1 MKKNI
6 LNLALVGALSM
17 SFLMAKPAHNANNAT
32 HNTKKTTDSSAGV
45 LATVDGRPITK
56 SDFDMI
62 KQRNPNFDFD
72 KLKEKEKEA
81 LIDQAIRTAL
91 VENEAKTERLD
102 STPEFKAMMEAVK
115 KQALVE
121 FWAKKQAEEV
131 KKVQIPE
138 KEMQDFYNANKDQLF
153 VKQEAHARHI
163 LVKTEDEAKRIISE
177 IDKQPKAKKEA
188 KFIELA
194 NRDTIDPNSKNA
206 QNGGDLGK
214 FQKNQMAPD
223 FSKAAFALT
232 PGDYTKTPVKTE
244 FGYHIIYLIS
254 KDSPVTYTYD
264 QAKPTIKGMLQ
275 EKLFQ
280 ERMNQKIEELRKHAK
295 IVINK

>member
-6 LNLALVGALSM
+6 LNLALVGALSA
-17 SFLMAKPAHNANNAT
+17 SFLMAKPAHNANNA
-32 HNTKKTTDSSAGV
+32 KKTAEAQGSV
-45 LATVDGRPITK
+45 LATVDGKPITK

-81 LIDQAIRTAL
+81 LIEQAIRTVL

-131 KKVQIPE
+131 KKLKIPE
-138 KEMQDFYNANKDQLF
+138 KEMQDFYNTNKDQIF
-153 VKQEAHARHI
+153 VTQEAHARHI
-163 LVKTEDEAKRIISE
+163 LVKSEDEAKRIISE
-177 IDKQPKAKKEA
+177 IDKQPKTKREA

-232 PGDYTKTPVKTE
+232 PGNYTKTPVKTE
-244 FGYHIIYLIS
+244 FGYHVIYLIS
-254 KDSPVTYTYD
+254 KGEPVTYTYE
-264 QAKPTIKGMLQ
+264 QAKPTIEGMLQ
-275 EKLFQ
+275 EKRFQ
-280 ERMNQKIEELRKHAK
+280 ERMNQKIEQLRKQAK
-295 IVINK
+295 IVINNK

>member
-1 MKKNI
+1 MKKGI
-6 LNLALVGALSM
+6 LSLALMGMLSA
-17 SFLMAKPAHNANNAT
+17 SFLGAKPAHNTANNS
-32 HNTKKTTDSSAGV
+32 KKTTDASAGV
-45 LATVDGRPITK
+45 LATVDGKPITK
-56 SDFDMI
+56 SDFDAI

-72 KLKEKEKEA
+72 KLKEEEKKA
-81 LIDQAIRTAL
+81 LVEQAIRTVL
-91 VENEAKTERLD
+91 VENEAKTEKLD
-102 STPEFKAMMEAVK
+102 STPEFKAMIDAVK

-121 FWAKKQAEEV
+121 FWAKKQAEQV
-131 KKVQIPE
+131 KKVKIPE
-138 KEMQDFYNANKDQLF
+138 KEMQDFYNANKEQIF

-163 LVKTEDEAKRIISE
+163 LVKSEDEAKRIISE
-177 IDKQPKAKKEA
+177 IDKQPKTKREA

-232 PGDYTKTPVKTE
+232 PGNYTKTPIKTE

-254 KDSPVTYTYD
+254 KDNPVTYTYE

-280 ERMNQKIEELRKHAK
+280 ERMNQKIEQLRKQAK
-295 IVINK
+295 IVINDKL

>member
-6 LNLALVGALSM
+6 LSLALVGALSV
-17 SFLMAKPAHNANNAT
+17 SFLGAKPASHGAG
-32 HNTKKTTDSSAGV
+32 NTKKTAEAQGSV
-45 LATVDGRPITK
+45 LATVDGKPITK

-81 LIDQAIRTAL
+81 LIEQAIRTVL

-131 KKVQIPE
+131 KKLKIPE
-138 KEMQDFYNANKDQLF
+138 KEMQDFYNTDKDQIF
-153 VKQEAHARHI
+153 VTQEAHARHI
-163 LVKTEDEAKRIISE
+163 LVKSEDEAKRIISE
-177 IDKQPKAKKEA
+177 IDKQPKTKREA

-232 PGDYTKTPVKTE
+232 PGNYTKTPVKTE
-244 FGYHIIYLIS
+244 FGYHVIYLIS
-254 KDSPVTYTYD
+254 KGEPVTYTYE
-264 QAKPTIKGMLQ
+264 QAKPTIEGMLQ
-275 EKLFQ
+275 EKRFQ
-280 ERMNQKIEELRKHAK
+280 ERMNQKIEQLRKQAK
-295 IVINK
+295 IVINNK

>member
-6 LNLALVGALSM
+6 LSLALVGALSV
-17 SFLMAKPAHNANNAT
+17 SFLMAKPAHNANNA
-32 HNTKKTTDSSAGV
+32 KKTAEAQGSV
-45 LATVDGRPITK
+45 LATVDGKPITK

-81 LIDQAIRTAL
+81 LIEQAIRTVL

-131 KKVQIPE
+131 KKLKIPE
-138 KEMQDFYNANKDQLF
+138 KEMQDFYNTNKDQIF
-153 VKQEAHARHI
+153 VTQEAHARHI
-163 LVKTEDEAKRIISE
+163 LVKSEDEAKRIISE
-177 IDKQPKAKKEA
+177 IDKQPKTKREA

-232 PGDYTKTPVKTE
+232 PGNYTKTPVKTE
-244 FGYHIIYLIS
+244 FGYHVIYLIS
-254 KDSPVTYTYD
+254 KGEPVTYTYE
-264 QAKPTIKGMLQ
+264 QAKPTIEGMLQ
-275 EKLFQ
+275 EKRFQ
-280 ERMNQKIEELRKHAK
+280 ERMNQKIEQLRKQAK
-295 IVINK
+295 IVINNK

>member
-1 MKKNI
+1 MKKGI
-6 LNLALVGALSM
+6 LSLALMGVLSA
-17 SFLMAKPAHNANNAT
+17 SFLGAKPTHHTANNS
-32 HNTKKTTDSSAGV
+32 KKTTDASAGV
-45 LATVDGRPITK
+45 LATVDGKPITK
-56 SDFDMI
+56 SDFDAI

-72 KLKEKEKEA
+72 KLKEEEKKA
-81 LIDQAIRTAL
+81 LVEQAIRTVL
-91 VENEAKTERLD
+91 VENEAKTEKLD
-102 STPEFKAMMEAVK
+102 STPEFKAMIDAVK

-121 FWAKKQAEEV
+121 FWAKKQAEQV
-131 KKVQIPE
+131 KKVKIPE
-138 KEMQDFYNANKDQLF
+138 KEMQDFYNANKEQIF

-163 LVKTEDEAKRIISE
+163 LVKSEDEAKRIISE
-177 IDKQPKAKKEA
+177 IDKQPKTKREA

-232 PGDYTKTPVKTE
+232 PGNYTKTPVKTE

-254 KDSPVTYTYD
+254 KDNPVIYTYE

-280 ERMNQKIEELRKHAK
+280 ERMNQKIEQLRKQAK
-295 IVINK
+295 IVINDKL

>member
-6 LNLALVGALSM
+6 LSLALVGALSV
-17 SFLMAKPAHNANNAT
+17 SFLGAKPASHSA
-32 HNTKKTTDSSAGV
+32 KKTTEAQGSV
-45 LATVDGRPITK
+45 LATVDGKPITK

-81 LIDQAIRTAL
+81 LIEQAIRTVL

-131 KKVQIPE
+131 KKLKIPE
-138 KEMQDFYNANKDQLF
+138 KEMQDFYNTNKDQIF
-153 VKQEAHARHI
+153 VTQEAHARHI
-163 LVKTEDEAKRIISE
+163 LVKSEDEAKRIISE
-177 IDKQPKAKKEA
+177 IDKQPKTKREA

-232 PGDYTKTPVKTE
+232 PGNYTKTPVKTE
-244 FGYHIIYLIS
+244 FGYHVIYLIS
-254 KDSPVTYTYD
+254 KGEPVTYTYE
-264 QAKPTIKGMLQ
+264 QAKPTIEGMLQ
-275 EKLFQ
+275 EKRFQ
-280 ERMNQKIEELRKHAK
+280 ERMNQKIEQLRKQAK
-295 IVINK
+295 IVINNK

>member
-1 MKKNI
+1 MKRSI
-6 LNLALVGALSM
+6 LSLALVGALSTT
-17 SFLMAKPAHNANNAT
+17 LLVAKSANTANT
-32 HNTKKTTDSSAGV
+32 TKKSVPTMGV
-45 LATVDGRPITK
+45 LATVDGAPITK

-72 KLKEKEKEA
+72 KLKDDQKAA
-81 LIDQAIRTAL
+81 LIDQAIRTLL
-91 VENEAKTERLD
+91 VEKEAKKEKLD
-102 STPEFKAMMEAVK
+102 NTPEFKAMIDAVK

-121 FWAKKQAEEV
+121 FWAKKQAEAV
-131 KKVQIPE
+131 KKIQIPE
-138 KEMQDFYNANKDQLF
+138 KEMQDFYNANKDQMF

-163 LVKTEDEAKRIISE
+163 LVKSEDEAKRIISE
-177 IDKQPKAKKEA
+177 LNKQPKTKVQE

-214 FQKNQMAPD
+214 FQKNQMTPD

-232 PGDYTKTPVKTE
+232 PGTYTKTPVKTE

-254 KDSPVTYTYD
+254 KDKPVTYTYE
-264 QAKPTIKGMLQ
+264 QAKPTIQGMLQ
-275 EKLFQ
+275 EKRFQ
-280 ERMNQKIEELRKHAK
+280 ELMNKKIEELKKQAK

>member
-1 MKKNI
+1 MKKSI
-6 LNLALVGALSM
+6 LSLALVSALSTT
-17 SFLMAKPAHNANNAT
+17 LLVAKPANTAT
-32 HNTKKTTDSSAGV
+32 TAKKSAPTAGV
-45 LATVDGRPITK
+45 LATVDGAPITK

-72 KLKEKEKEA
+72 KLKDDQKAA
-81 LIDQAIRTAL
+81 LIDQAIRTLL
-91 VENEAKTERLD
+91 VEKEAKKEKLD
-102 STPEFKAMMEAVK
+102 NTPEFKAMIDAVK

-121 FWAKKQAEEV
+121 FWAKRQAEAV
-131 KKVQIPE
+131 KKIQIPE
-138 KEMQDFYNANKDQLF
+138 KEMQDFYNANKDQMF

-163 LVKTEDEAKRIISE
+163 LVKSEDEAKRIISE
-177 IDKQPKAKKEA
+177 LNKQPKTKVQE

-214 FQKNQMAPD
+214 FQKNQMTPD
-223 FSKAAFALT
+223 FSKAAFALM
-232 PGDYTKTPVKTE
+232 PGTYTKTPVKTE

-254 KDSPVTYTYD
+254 KDKPVTYTYD
-264 QAKPTIKGMLQ
+264 QAKPTIQGMLQ
-275 EKLFQ
+275 ERRFQ
-280 ERMNQKIEELRKHAK
+280 ELMNKKIEELKKQAK

>member
-6 LNLALVGALSM
+6 LNLALVGALSV
-17 SFLMAKPAHNANNAT
+17 SFLGAKPSHNANNA
-32 HNTKKTTDSSAGV
+32 KKTAEAQGSV
-45 LATVDGRPITK
+45 LATVDGKPITK

-81 LIDQAIRTAL
+81 LIEQAIRTVL

-131 KKVQIPE
+131 KKLKIPE
-138 KEMQDFYNANKDQLF
+138 KEMQDFYNTNKDQIF
-153 VKQEAHARHI
+153 VTQEAHARHI
-163 LVKTEDEAKRIISE
+163 LVKSEDEAKRIISE
-177 IDKQPKAKKEA
+177 IDKQPKTKREA

-232 PGDYTKTPVKTE
+232 PGNYTKTPVKTE
-244 FGYHIIYLIS
+244 FGYHVIYLIS
-254 KDSPVTYTYD
+254 KGEPVTYTYE
-264 QAKPTIKGMLQ
+264 QAKPTIEGMLQ
-275 EKLFQ
+275 EKRFQ
-280 ERMNQKIEELRKHAK
+280 ERMNQKIEQLRKQAK
-295 IVINK
+295 IVINNK

>member
-6 LNLALVGALSM
+6 LSLALVGALSV
-17 SFLMAKPAHNANNAT
+17 SFLGAKPAHNANNA
-32 HNTKKTTDSSAGV
+32 KKAAEAQGSV
-45 LATVDGRPITK
+45 LATVDGKPITK

-81 LIDQAIRTAL
+81 LIEQAIRTVL

-131 KKVQIPE
+131 KKLKIPE
-138 KEMQDFYNANKDQLF
+138 KEMQDFYNTNKDQIF
-153 VKQEAHARHI
+153 VTQEAHARHI
-163 LVKTEDEAKRIISE
+163 LVKSEDEAKRIISE
-177 IDKQPKAKKEA
+177 IDKQPKTKREA

-232 PGDYTKTPVKTE
+232 PGNYTKTPVKTE
-244 FGYHIIYLIS
+244 FGYHVIYLIS
-254 KDSPVTYTYD
+254 KGEPVTYTYE
-264 QAKPTIKGMLQ
+264 QAKPTIEGMLQ
-275 EKLFQ
+275 EKRFQ
-280 ERMNQKIEELRKHAK
+280 ERMNQKIEQLRKQAK
-295 IVINK
+295 IVINNK